1 MANVAAVTPLFA
13 GAACAVTSCTGGV
26 ACYVTF
32 TSAQSALDFS
42 KLVVMFETVG
52 SATSVITRVIGATGF
67 SAIGQGVGDTVTVG
81 TSTSATGV
89 LIMGGTSLESA
100 RFQTSAG
107 YFSFNPS
114 VTLNVKAILLP

>member
-26 ACYVTF
+26 ACYVTY
-32 TSAQSALDFS
+32 TTAQSALDFS
-42 KLVVMFETVG
+42 KLALVF
-52 SATSVITRVIGATGF
+52 ATTSSTASVITRVIGDNF
-67 SAIGQGVGDTVTVG
+67 SAVGQGIGSTVTVG

-89 LIMGGTSLESA
+89 LVLTPGESA
-100 RFQTSAG
+100 RFMDSDG

-114 VTLNVKAILLP
+114 VTVNVQAILLP

>member
-26 ACYVTF
+26 ACYVTY
-32 TSAQSALDFS
+32 TTAQSALDMS
-42 KLVVMFETVG
+42 KLVLVFATVG
-52 SATSVITRVIGATGF
+52 STASVITRVIGENY
-67 SAIGQGVGDTVTVG
+67 SEVGQGIGATVTVG

-89 LIMGGTSLESA
+89 LIMGGTSFESA
-100 RFQTSAG
+100 RFLNSDG

-114 VTLNVKAILLP
+114 VTLNVQAILLP